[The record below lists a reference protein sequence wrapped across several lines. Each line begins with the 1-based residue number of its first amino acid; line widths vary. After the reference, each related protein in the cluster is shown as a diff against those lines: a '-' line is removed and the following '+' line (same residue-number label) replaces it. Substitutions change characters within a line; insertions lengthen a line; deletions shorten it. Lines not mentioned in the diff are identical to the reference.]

1 MTRKKEHD
9 TDVYHKE
16 ALEELEQS
24 DEISDLEEGFM
35 EGYDRAAKVKKQH
48 KKKKPRKF

>member
-1 MTRKKEHD
+1 MARKKEHD
-9 TDVYHKE
+9 LDVYHKE

-35 EGYDRAAKVKKQH
+35 EGYDRTAKIKKKH
-48 KKKKPRKF
+48 KKKKKSR